1 MKLKIFLVLALAA
14 LIASSI
20 FAVNSFPKKQ
30 KLGEVGQIKLSP
42 EEQAIYDKI
51 QPIE

>member
-1 MKLKIFLVLALAA
+1 MKLKIFLIIALAA

-20 FAVNSFPKKQ
+20 FAINSFPKKQ
-30 KLGEVGQIKLSP
+30 KFGEIDQIKLSP

-51 QPIE
+51 QPME